1 MTSRWRAVSRFTSVE
16 SFYDFAKI
24 VKRAAE
30 NADVDFSTKGF
41 KGLLPQIR
49 EVLFVDTEDYKL
61 YNNAFILRR
70 RIPYEHGFLAGDPE
84 IVFKFRHPDMQKTA
98 DLDVRPK
105 LISDYRI
112 KFKAEM
118 LPLKDEIGGLRMLY
132 SHNVQFPLSQV
143 HEADRASMAT
153 LLRVFPPLQVLQT
166 SEGEKVDF
174 VHHTAVAEVL
184 LDIGMLDFGK
194 GVTAKAN
201 VAVWRTRGDEK
212 AACGR
217 ICLPV
222 QVQAAGRTPSRG
234 DETLRAILLLAA
246 ASRAGLGLAQHDQDR
261 SGLSSQ
267 KAILRSPRIALPPAL
282 RHLD

>member
-1 MTSRWRAVSRFTSVE
+1 MFLLGQLPRNNELGPLREPELPNMKKDKKKEKLKNPKEDTQPKRIADIKEGTYSDGHPLDDVQYLECKIILKGDRFTSVE

-98 DLDVRPK
+98 DLDVRPR

-118 LPLKDEIGGLRMLY
+118 LPLKEEIGGLRMLY

-153 LLRVFPPLQVLQT
+153 LMRVFPPMQSLADLRGRKGRLCSPHGCRGSAPRHWHVGLWQGSHSQGQCG
-166 SEGEKVDF
+166 S
-174 VHHTAVAEVL
+174 VAN
-184 LDIGMLDFGK
+184 
-194 GVTAKAN
+194 A
-201 VAVWRTRGDEK
+201 R
-212 AACGR
+212 
-217 ICLPV
+217 
-222 QVQAAGRTPSRG
+222 
-234 DETLRAILLLAA
+234 
-246 ASRAGLGLAQHDQDR
+246 
-261 SGLSSQ
+261 
-267 KAILRSPRIALPPAL
+267 
-282 RHLD
+282 

>member
-1 MTSRWRAVSRFTSVE
+1 MKKDKKKEKSKNLKGDTQSKPIADIREGTYSDGHPLDDVQYLECKIILKGERFTSVE
-16 SFYDFAKI
+16 SFYEFAKI

-30 NADVDFSTKGF
+30 NADVGFSAKGF
-41 KGLLPQIR
+41 KGLQPQIR

-70 RIPYEHGFLAGDPE
+70 RIPYQHGFLAGDPE

-143 HEADRASMAT
+143 HEADRASIAT
-153 LLRVFPPLQVLQT
+153 LVRVFPAPAGLADLR
-166 SEGEKVDF
+166 GR
-174 VHHTAVAEVL
+174 
-184 LDIGMLDFGK
+184 K
-194 GVTAKAN
+194 GRLCPPYGRRGSAPRYWHVGLWQGSHRQSQCGGLAN
-201 VAVWRTRGDEK
+201 ARRRE

-217 ICLPV
+217 VCLPV
-222 QVQAAGRTPSRG
+222 QVQASGRTPSRG
-234 DETLRAILLLAA
+234 DE
-246 ASRAGLGLAQHDQDR
+246 
-261 SGLSSQ
+261 
-267 KAILRSPRIALPPAL
+267 AL
-282 RHLD
+282 

>member
-1 MTSRWRAVSRFTSVE
+1 MKKDKKKERSKNPKEDTQPKRIADIKEGTYSDGHPLDDVQYLECKIILKGDRFTSVE

-30 NADVDFSTKGF
+30 NADVGFSTKGF

-132 SHNVQFPLSQV
+132 SHNVQFPMSQV

-153 LLRVFPPLQVLQT
+153 LLRVFPPLQALQT
-166 SEGEKVDF
+166 SASEELARSCWMRDGFACQLAYVQIWPLPEAEK
-174 VHHTAVAEVL
+174 
-184 LDIGMLDFGK
+184 K
-194 GVTAKAN
+194 
-201 VAVWRTRGDEK
+201 
-212 AACGR
+212 
-217 ICLPV
+217 
-222 QVQAAGRTPSRG
+222 Q
-234 DETLRAILLLAA
+234 RAINPC
-246 ASRAGLGLAQHDQDR
+246 SRDSLSDR
-261 SGLSSQ
+261 
-267 KAILRSPRIALPPAL
+267 KIRSR
-282 RHLD
+282 RHPGKQ

>member
-1 MTSRWRAVSRFTSVE
+1 MKKDKKEDNLKNPQEETQPKRIADLKQGTYSDGHPLDDLQYLECKIILKGDRFTSVE

-41 KGLLPQIR
+41 KGLQPQIR

-84 IVFKFRHPDMQKTA
+84 IVFKFRHPDMQKAA
-98 DLDVRPK
+98 DMDLRPK

-132 SHNVQFPLSQV
+132 SHNVQFPMSQL
-143 HEADRASMAT
+143 HEADRSSMAT
-153 LLRVFPPLQVLQT
+153 LVRRVSAPAGPCRPPWAKRSTLSTTRLSRKCSSILACWTLARGSQPRPMWQCGGRAATRSSSWANLPT
-166 SEGEKVDF
+166 SASSG
-174 VHHTAVAEVL
+174 VA
-184 LDIGMLDFGK
+184 
-194 GVTAKAN
+194 TN
-201 VAVWRTRGDEK
+201 STRWR
-212 AACGR
+212 
-217 ICLPV
+217 
-222 QVQAAGRTPSRG
+222 
-234 DETLRAILLLAA
+234 
-246 ASRAGLGLAQHDQDR
+246 
-261 SGLSSQ
+261 
-267 KAILRSPRIALPPAL
+267 
-282 RHLD
+282 